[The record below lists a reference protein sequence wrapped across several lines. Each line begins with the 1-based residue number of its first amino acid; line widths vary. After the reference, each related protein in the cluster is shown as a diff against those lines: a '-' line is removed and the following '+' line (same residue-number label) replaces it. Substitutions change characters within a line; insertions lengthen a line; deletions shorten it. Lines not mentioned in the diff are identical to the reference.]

1 MVLHACAETGSTFWS
16 WNASGWVAV
25 AGADQAAFFRQYPH
39 WADGGERSYLV
50 ALAYILSGFT
60 AFELLG
66 KFNRLAL
73 ARRVFGAPRI
83 DGAVS
88 RITTVLRGWG
98 YRSARTDDALPGIL
112 CQALLTNRSPRLSD
126 LSLPVLAQ
134 LRCDPAVPPAHRSKL
149 FGVHRALA
157 ELRLVE
163 PPTVHWC
170 GTPLSPEGVATKW
183 QESVDRWH
191 ATSVLTPTV
200 RRSAR
205 GILFQGG
212 PLALRP
218 VPARRGTSAVDPRIV
233 RRFRR
238 RRRPFPHRRFQ
249 PAASADGETPGRA
262 AFGVNQRI
270 IRSGNTPVLP

>member
-1 MVLHACAETGSTFWS
+1 MASLHRPEWRRLDRLVRPLRDALFSLHIPPTTHHRRTADYAVAMALHACAETGSPFWS

-134 LRCDPAVPPAHRSKL
+134 LR
-149 FGVHRALA
+149 
-157 ELRLVE
+157 
-163 PPTVHWC
+163 
-170 GTPLSPEGVATKW
+170 
-183 QESVDRWH
+183 
-191 ATSVLTPTV
+191 
-200 RRSAR
+200 
-205 GILFQGG
+205 
-212 PLALRP
+212 
-218 VPARRGTSAVDPRIV
+218 
-233 RRFRR
+233 
-238 RRRPFPHRRFQ
+238 
-249 PAASADGETPGRA
+249 
-262 AFGVNQRI
+262 
-270 IRSGNTPVLP
+270 